1 MIDPSNR
8 KLKNFHLI
16 VTCALY
22 MDFFITG
29 FIISNYKF
37 LIGDTDQ
44 HNFMSH
50 EGWYTLIIIIQSAD
64 IIMTFFKTQT
74 VDVKEI
80 REPHIVAWSYI
91 KGSFFLDVIAVI
103 PYSIYNPQYI
113 FLRYLKLLKFNT
125 Y

>member
-1 MIDPSNR
+1 
-8 KLKNFHLI
+8 
-16 VTCALY
+16 

-37 LIGDTDQ
+37 LVGDPAQKD
-44 HNFMSH
+44 FMNH
-50 EGWYTLIIIIQSAD
+50 ENWYTLIIIIQSAD
-64 IIMTFFKTQT
+64 IILTFFKTQT

-80 REPHIVAWSYI
+80 REPHIVAWNYV
-91 KGSFFLDVIAVI
+91 KRSFFYDLIAVV